1 MKKILFWVVLMAL
14 ITGLGYLIFANLS
27 SPGALIGELDEN
39 SVIVAFGNSITYG
52 TGTDPDRSYPTVLAD
67 LLGIKVIN
75 EGVPGEL
82 ISQGRKRLPRVLDK
96 YLPQLV
102 ILCEGGNDI
111 LRGRPEQE
119 IASDLR
125 EMLKILRDRGVDV
138 ILLGVPRL
146 DITLEPADLYSE
158 LAEEFQVLYEGK
170 ILKRILANGL
180 LKSDQIHPNAA
191 GYFELASTLAELIER
206 HQ

>member
-1 MKKILFWVVLMAL
+1 MKKLLFWIVFLGFVL
-14 ITGLGYLIFANLS
+14 GLGYMILINLS

-52 TGTDPDRSYPTVLAD
+52 TGTDPEGSYPSVLAD
-67 LLGIKVIN
+67 LLGINVIN
-75 EGVPGEL
+75 EGIPGEL

-96 YLPQLV
+96 YFPQLV

-111 LRGRPEQE
+111 LRGRSEVE

-125 EMLKILRDRGVDV
+125 EMLQILRDRNVDV

-146 DITLEPADLYSE
+146 DITLQPADLYRE

>member
-1 MKKILFWVVLMAL
+1 MKKLLFWIVFLGFVL
-14 ITGLGYLIFANLS
+14 GLGYMILINLS

-52 TGTDPDRSYPTVLAD
+52 TGTDPEGSYPSVLAD
-67 LLGIKVIN
+67 LLGINVIN
-75 EGVPGEL
+75 EGIPGEL

-96 YLPQLV
+96 YFPQLV

-111 LRGRPEQE
+111 LRGRSEVE

-125 EMLKILRDRGVDV
+125 EMLQILRDRNVDV

-146 DITLEPADLYSE
+146 DITLQPADLYRE
-158 LAEEFQVLYEGK
+158 LAEEFQVPYEGK
-170 ILKRILANGL
+170 ILRKILSNGL
-180 LKSDQIHPNAA
+180 LKSDQIHPNTA
-191 GYFELASTLAELIER
+191 GYFELASTLAEIIEK